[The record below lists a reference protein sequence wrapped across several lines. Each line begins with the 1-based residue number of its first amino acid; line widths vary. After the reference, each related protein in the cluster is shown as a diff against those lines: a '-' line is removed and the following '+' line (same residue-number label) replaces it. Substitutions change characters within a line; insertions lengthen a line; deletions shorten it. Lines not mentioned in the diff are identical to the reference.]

1 MELIERPNLKAVAY
15 LNTISFETFR
25 NDCVREAEENGEPA
39 PLLKDIKT
47 WYSILQQ
54 FCKTNIKTKGI
65 TKRIYSY
72 SQNTPAGL
80 GGRLFSGGS
89 LQSIWNVYRGLLM
102 KGIGTDIDMSNC
114 HPVILRYVCRL
125 HNIDCPELEY
135 YINNRDYCLSQFSK
149 KSHGKTAYL
158 IATNNDVLSRK
169 KDAPACFKRYDR
181 EMKAIQKQL
190 VDNPEYR
197 ALFDTIPEYRASKN
211 YNGCAINRILCY
223 YENIILGHAIHI
235 LNLKGI
241 EIAIL
246 MFDGLM
252 VYGDYYQDPQLLQD
266 IEEHVE
272 SAMTGLNMKW
282 AYKEHDGSLVIPENF
297 DYEES
302 SADEYTKWKIEFEK
316 EWCKIKNLA
325 IFIRRYTRDGKTSH
339 IFQTERG
346 LITAYRHET
355 MFRPDDNGK
364 EKKVSLINEWLCDK
378 DMRCYDTA
386 SCVPPPLT
394 CPDNIFNLWIPSP
407 FEDMKITKDDTD
419 FDLDAVS
426 AFATHLKIL
435 CGNDLDIYKY
445 VCNWIAHSIQRP
457 GEKPQVAL
465 NFISNQ
471 GVGKNIFSDV
481 LVELYGGTSKKLET
495 SQPERDVWGNFNDM
509 MTDAF
514 LVILSETDKRNA
526 LSHDGKIKSLITD
539 GTMVVN
545 PKGLKSFTIDSYH
558 RIIQLTNDKDPVI
571 TSNDDRRNVIIRC
584 SDEKKGDSQYF
595 TDLVETFQGKHAL
608 RSIYWC
614 FKVMDIS
621 EFKLGVA
628 PRTEYH
634 KEIISH
640 NVNPLELFMRWFIEQ
655 NEAEYEIELS
665 STDLLANFTTWRH
678 MTRMKFGEHMNVL
691 SLLKKLKLE
700 LQVPEKYMRIKETK
714 YGNIR
719 IFDIA
724 NLKTFFKMNEE
735 QTEPPPTSTNLH
747 QPPPFLEP
755 NFI

>member
-1 MELIERPNLKAVAY
+1 MELIERPNFKAITY

-25 NDCVREAEENGEPA
+25 NDCFREAEENGENA

-125 HNIDCPELEY
+125 HDIDCPELEY
-135 YINNRDYCLSQFSK
+135 YINNRDYCLSQFAK

-158 IATNNDVLSRK
+158 VATNNDVLSRK

-181 EMKAIQKQL
+181 EMKTIQKQL
-190 VDNPEYR
+190 VEMPEYR

-223 YENIILGHAIHI
+223 YENIILGHAIHCI
-235 LNLKGI
+235 NLKGI

-252 VYGDYYQDPQLLQD
+252 VYGDYYQDAELLQD
-266 IEEHVE
+266 IGAHVE
-272 SAMTGLNMKW
+272 SMMPGLNMKW
-282 AYKEHDGSLVIPENF
+282 AYKEHDGSLVIPETF
-297 DYEES
+297 DSEES

-316 EWCKIKNLA
+316 EWCKIKNMA
-325 IFIRRYTRDGKTSH
+325 IFIRRYTRDGKTTH

-355 MFRPDDNGK
+355 IFRLDDKGK

-378 DMRCYDTA
+378 NMRCYDTA
-386 SCVPPPLT
+386 QCVPPPLI
-394 CPDNIFNLWIPSP
+394 CPKNIFNLWIPSL
-407 FEDMKITKDDTD
+407 FEDMEITKDDPD

-426 AFATHLKIL
+426 AFDTHLKIL
-435 CGNDLDIYKY
+435 CGNDQDTCDY
-445 VCNWIAHSIQRP
+445 VCNWIGHSIQRP

-481 LVELYGGTSKKLET
+481 LVELYGGISKKLES

-526 LSHDGKIKSLITD
+526 MSHDGKIKSLITD

-584 SDEKKGDSQYF
+584 SDEKKGDSDYF
-595 TDLVETFQGKHAL
+595 TDLISTFKGKHAL
-608 RSIYWC
+608 RSIYWR
-614 FKVMDIS
+614 FKSMDIS
-621 EFKLGVA
+621 KFILGVA
-628 PRTEYH
+628 PKTEYH
-634 KEIISH
+634 KEIIEH
-640 NVNPLELFMRWFIEQ
+640 NQNPLNMFMYWFIENNQ
-655 NEAEYEIELS
+655 AEPTVELS
-665 STDLLANFTTWRH
+665 STDFLGHFTTWRH
-678 MTRMKFGEHMNVL
+678 LTKMKFGEHINAL
-691 SLLKKLKLE
+691 SLIKKLKLE
-700 LQVPEKYMRIKETK
+700 VRVPEELMREHRTSTSRLRV
-714 YGNIR
+714 Y
-719 IFDIA
+719 DIDG
-724 NLKTFFKMNEE
+724 LKRFFKLDSEDN
-735 QTEPPPTSTNLH
+735 T
-747 QPPPFLEP
+747 
-755 NFI
+755 